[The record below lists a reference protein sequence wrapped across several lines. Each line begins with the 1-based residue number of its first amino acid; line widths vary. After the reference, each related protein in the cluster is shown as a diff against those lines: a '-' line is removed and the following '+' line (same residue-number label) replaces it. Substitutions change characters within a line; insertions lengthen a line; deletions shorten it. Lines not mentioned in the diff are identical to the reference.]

1 MGSHAAMVPVLREI
15 GTKDCRNGKNHV
27 LNRVGPPD
35 GASTTYGSSQ
45 PMWPPDDRTRPPAGN
60 DEDRLG

>member
-27 LNRVGPPD
+27 LNRAGLPD
-35 GASTTYGSSQ
+35 GASTARGSSQ
-45 PMWPPDDRTRPPAGN
+45 PM
-60 DEDRLG
+60 